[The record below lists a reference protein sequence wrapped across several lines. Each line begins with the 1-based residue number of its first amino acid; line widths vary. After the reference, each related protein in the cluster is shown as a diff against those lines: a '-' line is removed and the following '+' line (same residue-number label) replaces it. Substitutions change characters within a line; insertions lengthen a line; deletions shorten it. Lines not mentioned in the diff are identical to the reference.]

1 MNVYSL
7 DMKKNHFVY
16 VCLFSVFVFA
26 FSSCQKV
33 NKVQLIQ
40 EDELFTLNYGN
51 FENQLNLF
59 GITDVGHI
67 RTSLTMKDGF
77 FYISNGEA
85 QKIISLNSYGDLL
98 SLYYNE
104 DFYSENAVGIPAK
117 STPGIWKPVSYP
129 FSFGG
134 KISVDTRKYIY
145 SVGIVPK
152 ERNEQDETENLLYK
166 QVVLRFSSDGTMID
180 YIGQHGP
187 SGTPFPFI
195 RDIYT
200 TENNELVVV
209 CSTNEG
215 SVFFW
220 FAENV
225 FLRYKIPINT
235 KDVPRI
241 PLESLGIEESD
252 LFITVEN
259 VIPDCTTRKLYI
271 KLDYYVPFI
280 DSESKVQSGID
291 YFETLVYPLD
301 VETGV
306 YGEPINIPVYEE
318 SVTEDFSKFTYKMP
332 YDFLGV
338 TKNGWLYFIISND
351 KGFAVQMIDSNGQ
364 HVLKRQFEVSHKDT
378 MFYSIN
384 LSDEGIISALL
395 ARKDKANIVWWRTDS
410 LIASILN

>member
-7 DMKKNHFVY
+7 DMKKNHFIY

-40 EDELFTLNYGN
+40 EDELFSLNYGN

-104 DFYSENAVGIPAK
+104 DYYAENAVGIPAK

-152 ERNEQDETENLLYK
+152 ERNEQDETENLLYN
-166 QVVLRFSSDGTMID
+166 QV
-180 YIGQHGP
+180 
-187 SGTPFPFI
+187 
-195 RDIYT
+195 
-200 TENNELVVV
+200 
-209 CSTNEG
+209 
-215 SVFFW
+215 
-220 FAENV
+220 
-225 FLRYKIPINT
+225 
-235 KDVPRI
+235 
-241 PLESLGIEESD
+241 
-252 LFITVEN
+252 
-259 VIPDCTTRKLYI
+259 LYI
-271 KLDYYVPFI
+271 IF
-280 DSESKVQSGID
+280 
-291 YFETLVYPLD
+291 
-301 VETGV
+301 
-306 YGEPINIPVYEE
+306 
-318 SVTEDFSKFTYKMP
+318 
-332 YDFLGV
+332 
-338 TKNGWLYFIISND
+338 
-351 KGFAVQMIDSNGQ
+351 
-364 HVLKRQFEVSHKDT
+364 
-378 MFYSIN
+378 
-384 LSDEGIISALL
+384 
-395 ARKDKANIVWWRTDS
+395 
-410 LIASILN
+410 